1 MSKGSVARPS
11 SSKVVSNNVASSSIP
26 SKNLKQMVEILTS
39 ENTDDSNPIS
49 YFVIDEKERVQAFLR
64 NRDTNYINLMNTNPE
79 LIRIGILG
87 AMRFNKQL
95 IFGKLQI
102 I

>member
-11 SSKVVSNNVASSSIP
+11 SSKVVSNNIASSIP